1 MAAPAARGPPD
12 HRKGV
17 VIIAELS
24 KRMTVRDRAGRKNVW
39 IKRLVALCRW
49 IFLIGMS
56 YVMLYPVIY
65 MLSSGFKSIQDVYD
79 PTVVWLPKSSSL
91 QAMKLALEVMDYG
104 NSLKR
109 TLWMTLPTVLLQVVS
124 STLAGYGFA
133 RFRFR
138 GNKLLFG
145 LLVFTIIVPVQTYII
160 PLYVDLTHF
169 DFFGI
174 GRIVGLFSGNPLTVN
189 LLNKDIVFYLTGLFG
204 AGIRSGLYIFILRQ
218 FFINMPKE
226 LEEAAMI
233 DGCGP
238 FATFRRIM
246 LPNTSS
252 ILATVAV
259 FSVVWYWNDYYLSSM
274 YYRSSFPLSVNLTN
288 LSSLLSTS
296 NMVTGI
302 STQELAFLRE
312 PILACGCLITVL
324 PLLLFY
330 IVAQRFFTEG
340 MERSGIVG

>member
-17 VIIAELS
+17 
-24 KRMTVRDRAGRKNVW
+24 
-39 IKRLVALCRW
+39 VALCRW

-160 PLYVDLTHF
+160 PLYVDLTYF

-226 LEEAAMI
+226 LEAAMI

-312 PILACGCLITVL
+312 PILACG
-324 PLLLFY
+324 
-330 IVAQRFFTEG
+330 
-340 MERSGIVG
+340 

>member
-233 DGCGP
+233 DGCTP
-238 FATFRRIM
+238 YQAFWKIM
-246 LPNTSS
+246 FHMAQPGVITITIFNFLG
-252 ILATVAV
+252 
-259 FSVVWYWNDYYLSSM
+259 YWNEYFLALIFANSSESVRSLAVGLQNMINSMRFTGDYASLYAAILIVFLPTFILYL
-274 YYRSSFPLSVNLTN
+274 FLSDKIIAG
-288 LSSLLSTS
+288 
-296 NMVTGI
+296 VTGG
-302 STQELAFLRE
+302 AVK
-312 PILACGCLITVL
+312 G
-324 PLLLFY
+324 
-330 IVAQRFFTEG
+330 
-340 MERSGIVG
+340 